1 MWNLKRNY
9 INGFT
14 YKIET
19 DSQTSRISLW
29 WLGEGWREGIV
40 REFGTD
46 MYILIYFKWM
56 NNKNLLNNTWNY
68 TQCYVVAWI
77 GGEFG
82 GEWIQVYVWLSPFA
96 VHVKLSQHCLS
107 ISYNLILKNSKKF
120 LNVKCC

>member
-56 NNKNLLNNTWNY
+56 NKNLLNNTWNY

>member
-56 NNKNLLNNTWNY
+56 NKNLLNNTWNY

-120 LNVKCC
+120 LNVKCR

>member
-1 MWNLKRNY
+1 MWNLKRND
-9 INGFT
+9 INGLT

-19 DSQTSRISLW
+19 DSQTSRISLR